1 MIDAAL
7 VLVAV
12 LLLEHLYHCRVGQGG
27 GVAQGAA
34 FSHVAQ
40 QAAHNL
46 AAALYCVRA
55 PRRANLRVLP
65 EDMNDHLQEIADR
78 R

>member
-1 MIDAAL
+1 MIDATL

-12 LLLEHLYHCRVGQGG
+12 LLLEHFHHRRVGQGG
-27 GVAQGAA
+27 GVAQGPALG
-34 FSHVAQ
+34 HVAEE
-40 QAAHNL
+40 AAHDL

-55 PRRANLRVLP
+55 PRRANPPVLP
-65 EDMNDHLQEIADR
+65 EDINDYRREIADR

>member
-27 GVAQGAA
+27 GVAESATLG
-34 FSHVAQ
+34 HVAEA
-40 QAAHNL
+40 AAHDL